1 MRISD
6 WSSDVCSS
14 DLHSRA
20 IMATSTQK
28 LKVLSVSAAD
38 YGGGAEK
45 IAMAL
50 FEALRN
56 QGHKSWMAVGQRRHD
71 HPDTLR
77 LPDARW
83 RDAALG
89 RLGPM
94 CDSLWGAE
102 RVQRKDEPPTNT
114 LVVLSRFRRR

>member
-1 MRISD
+1 MVTLRGIDPPPGCVDTLFST
-6 WSSDVCSS
+6 
-14 DLHSRA
+14 DLCASCAIAFARQHSRA

-56 QGHKSWMAVGQRRHD
+56 QGHKSRVAVGQGRD
-71 HPDTLR
+71 DNQDILR
-77 LPDARW
+77 LQDARG
-83 RDAALG
+83 RGMALG
-89 RLGPM
+89 MFSPM
-94 CDSLWGAE
+94 IDTI
-102 RVQRKDEPPTNT
+102 R
-114 LVVLSRFRRR
+114 